1 MLEVTLISMLRNV
14 KSGILRDWGILWGIV
29 SVELV
34 VRDSIILCERK
45 HGVCS
50 CGVSHEMAN
59 V

>member
-1 MLEVTLISMLRNV
+1 MLEVTLISMLHNV
-14 KSGILRDWGILWGIV
+14 KSGIRDWGILWGIA
-29 SVELV
+29 SIELV